1 MNILNK
7 ITAHKRKILAERK
20 ILIPTKLLE
29 GSSYFNSEPVS
40 LKYSIDI
47 NPMPG
52 IIAEFKRKSPSK
64 GIINKDA
71 DIIEISKGYM
81 KAGATALS
89 VLTDTYYFMGKNDD
103 LTAARKHNDCPIL
116 RKDFTIDEYQVI
128 EAKSIGADAILLI
141 AAILTRDE
149 IKKFTDLA
157 HSLNLE
163 VLLEIHDAGE
173 LIKMYD
179 EVDLV
184 GINNRNL
191 KTFKVSLDHSV
202 ELSRKLPSG
211 IIKIAES
218 GISDP
223 ASIIKLHACGFKG
236 FLIGESFMRAAS
248 PALECRKYI
257 EFIRKGYETEQI

>member
-20 ILIPTKLLE
+20 TLFPTKLLE
-29 GSSYFNSEPVS
+29 SSIYFKSEPVS
-40 LKYSIDI
+40 LKYSIDM
-47 NPMPG
+47 NPLPC

-81 KAGATALS
+81 EAGATALS

-103 LTAARKHNDCPIL
+103 LTAARRHNDGSIL
-116 RKDFTIDEYQVI
+116 RKDFIIDEYQVI

-141 AAILTRDE
+141 AAILTKDE
-149 IKKFTDLA
+149 IKKFTDMA

-173 LIKMYD
+173 LVKMYD
-179 EVDLV
+179 EVDLA

-191 KTFKVSLDHSV
+191 NTFKVSLDHSI
-202 ELSRKLPSG
+202 ELANKLPSG
-211 IIKIAES
+211 TTKIAES

-257 EFIRKGYETEQI
+257 EFIRKEYETKQI